1 MPVIITIDGPAA
13 AGKSTIAKLLA
24 QKLSFHYLDTG
35 ALYRAITLKAVQN
48 KIRFSNKRSIAQ
60 LVSNSVIKFIYTCGE
75 AIDSDYHQV
84 HPAPNRRRIKTAKV
98 QILLDGKDVSKK
110 IRGPRLTAYVSK
122 ISSSPLVRKTMV
134 KLQRKLVAGK
144 NIVCEGRDMGSV
156 VFPQAKIKFYLD
168 ASIKE
173 RAQRRYQESLLLFP
187 RKHLTYNQILKEI
200 SIRDYRDTHRKI
212 APLVKPHNSFYI
224 DTTNLE
230 VSQVLKTMIK
240 IVNDKLDKK

>member
-1 MPVIITIDGPAA
+1 MPVVITIDGPAG

-24 QKLSFHYLDTG
+24 QKLSFNYLDTG

-48 KIRFSNKRSIAQ
+48 KIRLSDKRSIAE
-60 LVSNSVIKFIYTCGE
+60 LVSSSAIKFIYTACLTK
-75 AIDSDYHQV
+75 
-84 HPAPNRRRIKTAKV
+84 IKTAKV
-98 QILLDGKDVSKK
+98 QILLDSKDVSKK
-110 IRGPRLTAYVSK
+110 IRDPQLTAYVSK
-122 ISSSPLVRKTMV
+122 ISSSPLVRKAMV
-134 KLQRKLVAGK
+134 KLQRKLATGK

-168 ASIKE
+168 ASLE
-173 RAQRRYQESLLLFP
+173 TRAQRRYKESLLLFP

-212 APLVKPHNSFYI
+212 APLMKPHNSFYI
-224 DTTNLE
+224 DTTNST
-230 VSQVLKTMIK
+230 VFQVLKTMMR